1 MAMRRVVATSVVVR
15 GERVGAEQ
23 KLAALVS
30 MLTEWASWQGQ
41 YRMRLGYPSRSI
53 SGYSSRSDGSRSDD
67 LYQAVDNA
75 RFEAIDTAVDDLM
88 PAQRAAVQRRYGV
101 AAVFRFP
108 RDDYAEQLDL
118 AHQALMRLLPRKG
131 VDIL

>member
-1 MAMRRVVATSVVVR
+1 MAMRRVVATSTVVR
-15 GERVGAEQ
+15 GEQ
-23 KLAALVS
+23 KLEALVA
-30 MLTEWASWQGQ
+30 MLTEWANWQGQ

-67 LYQAVDNA
+67 LYEAVDNA
-75 RFEAIDTAVDDLM
+75 TFEAIDTAIDDLL

-108 RDDYAEQLDL
+108 RDNYAEQLDL
-118 AHQALMRLLPRKG
+118 AHETLMRLLPRKG